1 MDTSQQEMKDDIKYM
16 RKELEGNGRDG
27 LIKTVAKNTKFRW
40 VFCTVG
46 SLLIIGIGTI
56 TWVITQYVGS
66 QKDSNTNIVNELKE
80 ITNDIKEFDK
90 SNKANYD
97 MFYDL
102 VYVIEEIIPETN
114 MSEVKQKR
122 VNDLLYKKIKQ

>member
-80 ITNDIKEFDK
+80 IKNDIKEFDK

-122 VNDLLYKKIKQ
+122 VNDLHYKKIKQ